1 MEPLQGVWIFFRIQ
15 NTRLL
20 KVELDVNPDDKKCD
34 DCIDKAAGVAV
45 AEVDTSW
52 SGVVIVA
59 VREIYAREL
68 LGLYWTFS
76 LHKVSPNNFF
86 CAVEQSQL

>member
-1 MEPLQGVWIFFRIQ
+1 M
-15 NTRLL
+15 
-20 KVELDVNPDDKKCD
+20 KVELDVNPDDRTCD

-45 AEVDTSW
+45 AEVDTFW

-59 VREIYAREL
+59 VREIYACEL

-76 LHKVSPNNFF
+76 LHKVSPINVF
-86 CAVEQSQL
+86 CAVDESR

>member
-1 MEPLQGVWIFFRIQ
+1 MGEGVARSLDFFFRIQ

-20 KVELDVNPDDKKCD
+20 KVELDISPDDRKCD

-45 AEVDTSW
+45 AEVDTSL

-59 VREIYAREL
+59 IREKCR
-68 LGLYWTFS
+68 
-76 LHKVSPNNFF
+76 
-86 CAVEQSQL
+86 